1 MVDHYF
7 VTPSPAFWADEG
19 VQSLDGVSG
28 ILFLQQ
34 PDGAPW
40 KILVHEPSMIKEVVF
55 DFPEEEFRKMLADNA
70 MILPGEPGYPHYRLS
85 TPPGC
90 ENFRIRGIFLRF
102 SLDKTHFRMYHM
114 NK

>member
-34 PDGAPW
+34 PNGAPW

-55 DFPEEEFRKMLADNA
+55 DFPEEEFRKMLAA
-70 MILPGEPGYPHYRLS
+70 GRGRYPPFAGR
-85 TPPGC
+85 PA
-90 ENFRIRGIFLRF
+90 RRRGAL
-102 SLDKTHFRMYHM
+102 
-114 NK
+114 

>member
-1 MVDHYF
+1 MI
-7 VTPSPAFWADEG
+7 SPAGEWSTTILLPPPCLLGDEG

-70 MILPGEPGYPHYRLS
+70 MVLPVSRALPPLPTKQFPPMREFSHPG
-85 TPPGC
+85 
-90 ENFRIRGIFLRF
+90 NFFAFF
-102 SLDKTHFRMYHM
+102 S
-114 NK
+114 

>member
-1 MVDHYF
+1 MISPADEWS
-7 VTPSPAFWADEG
+7 TTILSPPAPAFWVDEG

-70 MILPGEPGYPHYRLS
+70 MVLPGEPGF
-85 TPPGC
+85 TP
-90 ENFRIRGIFLRF
+90 IT
-102 SLDKTHFRMYHM
+102 D
-114 NK
+114 

>member
-1 MVDHYF
+1 MISPADEWS
-7 VTPSPAFWADEG
+7 TTILSPPPPAFWADEG

-70 MILPGEPGYPHYRLS
+70 VILPGEPGFTPHYRLS
-85 TPPGC
+85 NPP
-90 ENFRIRGIFLRF
+90 RMRKF
-102 SLDKTHFRMYHM
+102 SHSGGFFAFFA
-114 NK
+114 